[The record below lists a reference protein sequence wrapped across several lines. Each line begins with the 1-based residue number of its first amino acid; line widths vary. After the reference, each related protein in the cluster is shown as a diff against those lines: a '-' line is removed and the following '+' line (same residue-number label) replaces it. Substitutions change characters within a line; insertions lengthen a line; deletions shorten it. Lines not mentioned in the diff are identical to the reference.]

1 MEYIPVAIQVLIDW
15 LLVLVGTVGTFFK
28 KKENE

>member
-15 LLVLVGTVGTFFK
+15 LLVLVGTIGTYFK
-28 KKENE
+28 KKEEE